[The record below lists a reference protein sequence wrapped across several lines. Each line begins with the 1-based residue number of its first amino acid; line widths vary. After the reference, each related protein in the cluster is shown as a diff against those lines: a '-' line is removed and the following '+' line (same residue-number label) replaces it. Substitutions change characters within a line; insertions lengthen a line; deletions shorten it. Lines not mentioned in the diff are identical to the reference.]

1 MGDQDARVEAGR
13 GPEDERVFMTDE
25 RFGRPGIGRLARGVG
40 IAVATIPIL
49 LALDVFG
56 QGESGS
62 LVEVGMIHVALSI
75 PLILALL
82 AAWVRPRWGAVA
94 YVALGLAYGAALMS
108 RVGVL
113 EVALFAGPLIVLAA
127 LFWLAG
133 PTETT
138 P

>member
-1 MGDQDARVEAGR
+1 
-13 GPEDERVFMTDE
+13 MTDE
-25 RFGRPGIGRLARGVG
+25 RSGGPGIERLARGVG

-94 YVALGLAYGAALMS
+94 YVVLGLAYGAALMS
-108 RVGVL
+108 RAGVL